1 MFAQLFI
8 STLVAI
14 LVCCAVGQ
22 VVSSIA
28 SKAGK
33 NK

>member
-1 MFAQLFI
+1 MFVQLFI

-22 VVSSIA
+22 VISTVA

>member
-1 MFAQLFI
+1 MFIQLFI

-22 VVSSIA
+22 IVSTVA
-28 SKAGK
+28 SKAGRDK
-33 NK
+33 

>member
-1 MFAQLFI
+1 MFVQLFI

-22 VVSSIA
+22 VISTVA
-28 SKAGK
+28 SKASK